1 MIDWNAVFDSLS
13 RAYADPGALGVAL
26 RILAVIAAAWIASL
40 AFGRLLPRLVFALGP
55 RRWRAS
61 FSPKRLVTL
70 RNLIASVV
78 RALVFLI
85 ALIVILEMFFPP
97 ATILAVAGLF
107 SFALSM
113 SARPLL
119 SDLFAGIAL
128 LFEDQFAVGEKVELS
143 GVVGSTGVMGT
154 VERVSLRN
162 TYVRA
167 DSGELYIVPNGDVRV
182 VRNFSRGTF
191 SLASITV
198 KVRSDRVSEA
208 LSLLEAI
215 GFQARD
221 EIDDIVEEPM
231 VISETGSLGAETD
244 LTLKVKTRFGQGA
257 GVRAVLLARAQKEFA
272 EKGIHVVIP

>member
-1 MIDWNAVFDSLS
+1 MIDWNAIFDSLS
-13 RAYADPGALGVAL
+13 RAYADAGALGVAL
-26 RILAVIAAAWIASL
+26 RVLAVIAAAWIASL
-40 AFGRLLPRLVFALGP
+40 IFGRLLPRLVFALGP
-55 RRWRAS
+55 RRWQAS
-61 FSPKRLVTL
+61 FSAKRLVTL

-78 RALVFLI
+78 RALAFLI
-85 ALIVILEMFFPP
+85 ALIVILEMFFDP

-113 SARPLL
+113 SARPLI
-119 SDLFAGIAL
+119 SDVFAGIAL

-143 GVVGSTGVMGT
+143 GVVGSNGVMGA

-215 GFQARD
+215 GFQARG

-257 GVRAVLLARAQKEFA
+257 SVRAVLLARAQKEFA